1 MGLDPIF
8 TLVGD
13 HLNEVLA
20 AAARAGM
27 RVVDMRHESGVTHAA
42 DAWARIH
49 RRPALSLVTGG
60 PGHTNSMTGI
70 ATAQLAGSPLIAVSG
85 SRARGLADR
94 QAFQDIDQVGMVRP
108 VAKWAAEVPSARE
121 IPFYLSRAYSEANS
135 GRRGAAHLTIPVD
148 AFTGSATAVAP
159 RADGTASVAPSPDVK
174 RATELLRMARR
185 PVVIAGSGIWWSGAE
200 QALREFVE
208 RTQIPLYTITMARGT
223 VPDDHPLCMGY
234 ADPALNSAVHTVFR
248 EADLFLVAGKRID
261 YRLALGGTRLFPAEA
276 KFIQID
282 IHPQELGMNRALDA
296 TVCGDVRTAL
306 DAIPDAGA
314 VRTEWLERV
323 RELRAASAA
332 RLEAAEADAAVF
344 FRALREALPKDVLF
358 SWDGGDFAHW
368 GRALLPARHAGGWL
382 RLGPLGT
389 IGSSLPNAIALQL
402 AHPERKVVAI
412 TGDGALGFHLAEMD
426 TAARFNLPIVLIVGN
441 DAGWGLERELQ
452 SWGTGGAPTVACE
465 LQSARYDL
473 VMKAFGGDGE
483 TIERPEEVR
492 PAIERALA
500 SRVPYCLNVKIRGAR
515 SPFTDWQIAGK
526 KRTG

>member
-1 MGLDPIF
+1 MGGRSAF
-8 TLVGD
+8 C
-13 HLNEVLA
+13 A
-20 AAARAGM
+20 A
-27 RVVDMRHESGVTHAA
+27 
-42 DAWARIH
+42 
-49 RRPALSLVTGG
+49 
-60 PGHTNSMTGI
+60 
-70 ATAQLAGSPLIAVSG
+70 Q
-85 SRARGLADR
+85 
-94 QAFQDIDQVGMVRP
+94 
-108 VAKWAAEVPSARE
+108 
-121 IPFYLSRAYSEANS
+121 IPFYLSRAYSEANA

-148 AFTGSATAVAP
+148 VFTGSATAAAP

-296 TVCGDVRTAL
+296 TVCADVRTAL

-412 TGDGALGFHLAEMD
+412 TGDGALGFYLAEMD
-426 TAARFNLPIVLIVGN
+426 TAVRLNLPIVLIVGN

-483 TIERPEEVR
+483 TIERPEQVR

-500 SRVPYCLNVKIRGAR
+500 PGAVLFEREDSRGA
-515 SPFTDWQIAGK
+515 IAVHGLADCGEEADRLVIPAPGTFPLELK
-526 KRTG
+526 DT